1 MLLENFLK
9 LGAPDEVVFTDLINS
24 HMCGQ
29 MTFQVVGNT
38 VENLGI
44 ALAFGRFRCLG
55 LQKLLWK
62 NDRVGVTADQMDQE
76 MLADIV

>member
-44 ALAFGRFRCLG
+44 ALAFG
-55 LQKLLWK
+55 LL
-62 NDRVGVTADQMDQE
+62 
-76 MLADIV
+76 

>member
-44 ALAFGRFRCLG
+44 ALLLVALGASVFKSFFGRTTG
-55 LQKLLWK
+55 L
-62 NDRVGVTADQMDQE
+62 E
-76 MLADIV
+76 

>member
-24 HMCGQ
+24 HMWSDD
-29 MTFQVVGNT
+29 FQVVGNT

-55 LQKLLWK
+55 FQKLLWK

-76 MLADIV
+76 MLQI

>member
-38 VENLGI
+38 GGKTSASLLLLVALG
-44 ALAFGRFRCLG
+44 ASVFKSFFGRTTG
-55 LQKLLWK
+55 L
-62 NDRVGVTADQMDQE
+62 E
-76 MLADIV
+76 

>member
-62 NDRVGVTADQMDQE
+62 NDQGWSNGGSDGSGNA
-76 MLADIV
+76 ADIV

>member
-1 MLLENFLK
+1 MLIENFLK

-38 VENLGI
+38 IENFGI
-44 ALAFGRFRCLG
+44 AFTFCSFGGIYFWKFFLKDVWLG
-55 LQKLLWK
+55 LEVDLL
-62 NDRVGVTADQMDQE
+62 DQVMMQ
-76 MLADIV
+76 L

>member
-55 LQKLLWK
+55 FQNASLEERQGWS
-62 NDRVGVTADQMDQE
+62 NGGSDGSRNA
-76 MLADIV
+76 ADIV